1 MKTQEILTIIAISS
15 LGLCLFCSL
24 AKALMKKGDKGKKHC
39 DKVCGAFVFLAII
52 LLAVSQLM
60 GEEEKMTEKSCES
73 PVCPDGS
80 SNSFTLHQGGI
91 FTEPPTAGLSQG
103 YVCSSPGVID
113 LGADPCPNCTQKG
126 CVKPGDPKFKTVT
139 NKYAADGTVV
149 KGEYCCEAQG

>member
-1 MKTQEILTIIAISS
+1 MNTKEILTIIALAA
-15 LGLCLFCSL
+15 LGLCLLCSL
-24 AKALMKKGDKGKKHC
+24 AKMAMKKGDKGKKHC

-103 YVCSSPGVID
+103 YVCSSPGVIN
-113 LGADPCPNCTQKG
+113 LNYDPCPNYLPKWI
-126 CVKPGDPKFKTVT
+126 KPGDPKFKTVT
-139 NKYAADGTVV
+139 KNNN
-149 KGEYCCEAQG
+149 GEFCCEDIPPYNGLSV